1 MQGYKGRDMNL
12 SAPTMIVFLVS
23 VVLAVLGLLTRY
35 AGISIGLESFHWALL
50 AYIVLAVGNLMKGL

>member
-1 MQGYKGRDMNL
+1 MNL

-23 VVLAVLGLLTRY
+23 VVLAILGLLARY
-35 AGISIGLESFHWALL
+35 AGVSLGLESFHWALL